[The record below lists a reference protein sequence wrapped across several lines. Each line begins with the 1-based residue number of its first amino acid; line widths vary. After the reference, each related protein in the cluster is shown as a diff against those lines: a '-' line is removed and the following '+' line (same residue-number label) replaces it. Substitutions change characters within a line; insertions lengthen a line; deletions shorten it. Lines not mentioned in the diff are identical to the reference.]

1 MKSPSE
7 PQMGPPHRTG
17 MRVAQRSARRSAV
30 IIFALAGATLY
41 AAAACGSQPDASDT
55 PEATRAQTASTPIK
69 PTPTPSPAAA
79 TATPQAESPSP
90 TPVPQAVSSPTAGP
104 DEAPGHDTEANN
116 FLLFGGHFQSRE
128 DAIEALAR
136 ARDNLDKSQVPVIIE
151 MLRFFPDQNLWTE
164 SQLVLTEITG
174 QDFGDEF
181 GSWNAWMEWL
191 APNLGEYQPPER
203 CLEWKINLLS
213 LIHPRFANFLSGT
226 GKTAR
231 IDLIEL
237 A

>member
-1 MKSPSE
+1 
-7 PQMGPPHRTG
+7 

-55 PEATRAQTASTPIK
+55 PEATWAQTASTPIE
-69 PTPTPSPAAA
+69 PTPTPSPATA
-79 TATPQAESPSP
+79 TAT
-90 TPVPQAVSSPTAGP
+90 PQAVSSPTAGP
-104 DEAPGHDTEANN
+104 DEAPGHDTEANK

-128 DAIEALAR
+128 DTIEALAR

-203 CLEWKINLLS
+203 YLEWKINLLS